1 MSDENKR
8 DDAQSELVL
17 EIDKLL
23 NRLQPGGDLGPIED
37 RREWEKLVQSKS
49 PEERELLQEF
59 TNFFDLLKY
68 FEERGE
74 KPGLETVRAMEEL
87 PKLELPERI
96 QRLREINR
104 KLMERVADAG
114 EGAQF
119 RQ

>member
-8 DDAQSELVL
+8 DDAQSERVL
-17 EIDKLL
+17 EIDKLF
-23 NRLQPGGDLGPIED
+23 NRVQPGGDLGPIED
-37 RREWEKLVQSKS
+37 RPEWEKLVQSKS

-74 KPGLETVRAMEEL
+74 KPGLETVKAMEEL
-87 PKLELPERI
+87 PKLALPERI